1 MERCH
6 GMNKSG
12 TLEFGFCKVTMV
24 NADHSSS
31 CGMHYGFLQDGGNAA
46 GFVIRFPSGVTVYHS
61 GDTGIFGDMALI
73 DELYKPSHLL
83 LTIGGKFTMGPEE
96 AAYACAKMFKHAH
109 VVIPMHFG
117 TFPLLPGTFE
127 DFKRCID

>member
-1 MERCH
+1 ME
-6 GMNKSG
+6 SLFI
-12 TLEFGFCKVTMV
+12 T
-24 NADHSSS
+24 A
-31 CGMHYGFLQDGGNAA
+31 
-46 GFVIRFPSGVTVYHS
+46 VIQKF
-61 GDTGIFGDMALI
+61 FGDMALI

-83 LTIGGKFTMGPEE
+83 LTIGGKYTMGPEE
-96 AAYACAKMFKHAH
+96 AAYACAKMFKHAR